1 MEKPK
6 LTAPFTKYDANK
18 REKNN
23 FTDSTAELRLKLG
36 DALTDDVAETINK
49 MLRQTY
55 SAGYSHG
62 RKEQFYDSQNGY

>member
-6 LTAPFTKYDANK
+6 IVAPFSKYDANK

-36 DALTDDVAETINK
+36 DALTDDVAETLNK

-62 RKEQFYDSQNGY
+62 RKDEHYDIENSY